1 MLIQNLSFQSQ
12 GIPPKTSD
20 LDSLFTDLDP
30 LGTGVS
36 KPFVDKKDFFTASK
50 KAPRLTGASDDSLN
64 NVGLN
69 MSDPF
74 FVESNLGASAGV
86 SDSAYTNSFMSS
98 SSALSS
104 SKLSDSFW
112 CPAST
117 PPPSRPGCL
126 TRRGQSD
133 CHDISLSD
141 RRLTFDLQVLGSLV
155 FYVQDR
161 EDCSGMG

>member
-1 MLIQNLSFQSQ
+1 M
-12 GIPPKTSD
+12 
-20 LDSLFTDLDP
+20 
-30 LGTGVS
+30 
-36 KPFVDKKDFFTASK
+36 DKKDFFTASK

-104 SKLSDSFW
+104 SKFSDSFW
-112 CPAST
+112 SPVPAST
-117 PPPSRPGCL
+117 PPQVPRITTEAAHLASSQRPPRPSRELKMSL
-126 TRRGQSD
+126 TITR
-133 CHDISLSD
+133 I
-141 RRLTFDLQVLGSLV
+141 
-155 FYVQDR
+155 
-161 EDCSGMG
+161 